1 MKQNNKTK
9 LFFVDDYAEFLKL
22 SEVGFLKS
30 ENFMIETYSTG
41 ELCVQNLSHN
51 PDIILLDYSLDSTH
65 QNTMN
70 GIETL
75 DKIKAYNSEI
85 PVIMM
90 STQDKI
96 EIAINCMHHHAYDY
110 VVKGETAFLR
120 LQKVIASISNH
131 KKMTDKLTW
140 YMSKM

>member
-30 ENFMIETYSTG
+30 ENFMIETYTTG

-51 PDIILLDYSLDSTH
+51 PDIILLDYSLDSTN

-131 KKMTDKLTW
+131 KKMADKLTW
-140 YMSKM
+140 YMSKI